1 MDFVSPS
8 TPPGVGLNT
17 VSWLLL
23 DIGKKIMIFDNN
35 NNKGQYSTRNSI
47 VVSSLPQVEDAIPS
61 LDLAEDSHLSD
72 VALSV

>member
-35 NNKGQYSTRNSI
+35 NNKGQIFNQEFNSRKFI
-47 VVSSLPQVEDAIPS
+47 APSGGCHTLP
-61 LDLAEDSHLSD
+61 
-72 VALSV
+72 